1 MTSSLVL
8 ALQERA
14 TLEPEQEAL
23 RFLAEDGG
31 TEALTCR

>member
-14 TLEPEQEAL
+14 ALEPDREAL